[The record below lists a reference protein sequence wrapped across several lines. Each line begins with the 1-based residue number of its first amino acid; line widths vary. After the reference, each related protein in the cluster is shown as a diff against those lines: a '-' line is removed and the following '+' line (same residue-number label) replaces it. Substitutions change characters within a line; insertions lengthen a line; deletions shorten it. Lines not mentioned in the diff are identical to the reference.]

1 MARVFLTGG
10 LRLDGPTGSLVDA
23 DLPGGQG
30 RVAFAAL
37 TILRRP
43 LARDELA
50 EIVWDG
56 RPPAKWD
63 GAVSAIV
70 SRLRSL
76 ATSIGLDGKELISS
90 SGGSYALRL
99 PPGTWVDLEDAYR
112 RLDRAQGAF
121 RHGDFA
127 AAAGE
132 ATVAT
137 GILRRPFLTGVDT
150 EWVAGERRHQTDA
163 LHAAT
168 IVLASAWLEL
178 DDPVL
183 AATIAASAI
192 AIDPLREVGHRL
204 LIRAE
209 WQRGDRGAAIRA
221 LTECERTLAEELGVG
236 PSPETRALA
245 DEIRST

>member
-10 LRLDGPTGSLVDA
+10 LRFDGPHGSFADA

-37 TILRRP
+37 AILRRP
-43 LARDELA
+43 VARDELA

-63 GAVSAIV
+63 GALSAIT

-76 ATSIGLDGKELISS
+76 LTGVGLDGKEVLTSA
-90 SGGSYALRL
+90 GGTYALRL

-112 RLDRAQGAF
+112 RLDRAQGAL
-121 RHGDFA
+121 RHDEFEQATTEG
-127 AAAGE
+127 
-132 ATVAT
+132 TVAA
-137 GILRRPFLTGVDT
+137 GILRRPFLTGLDT
-150 EWVAGERRHQTDA
+150 EWIAAERRHQTDA

-168 IVLASAWLEL
+168 VVLASAWLAL

-183 AATIAASAI
+183 AATISASAV

-204 LIRAE
+204 LMRSE
-209 WQRGDRGAAIRA
+209 WQRGDRGAALRA
-221 LTECERTLAEELGVG
+221 LAECERVLDEELGVT
-236 PSPETRALA
+236 PSPDTLALA
-245 DEIRST
+245 AEIRSA